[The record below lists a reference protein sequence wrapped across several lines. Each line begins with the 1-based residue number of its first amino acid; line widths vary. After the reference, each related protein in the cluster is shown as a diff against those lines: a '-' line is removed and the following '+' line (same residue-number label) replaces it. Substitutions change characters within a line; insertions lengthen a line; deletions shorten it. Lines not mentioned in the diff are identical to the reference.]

1 MSFLGTGLIILDG
14 KRNHL
19 NTSCV
24 KPIVKNGPSLK
35 SDRIRTDL
43 GGNNE
48 PLQYC
53 LEAAIEMSARCGMSA
68 LSDTSS
74 A

>member
-1 MSFLGTGLIILDG
+1 MYLLGTGLIILNG
-14 KRNHL
+14 KKAKCHL

-35 SDRIRTDL
+35 SDRIGTDL

-48 PLQYC
+48 PLQSC
-53 LEAAIEMSARCGMSA
+53 LEAAIEMSARCGMST
-68 LSDTSS
+68 L
-74 A
+74 